1 MNTLAETP
9 VARCGSQ
16 ADCPAGT
23 NRLPTRQRTGT
34 KAPPNAARAPCA
46 PPIQQPTATR
56 KLPHADLPA
65 GPPRR
70 PLPAPKGGGARV
82 PGRAAPPLHAPAL
95 RARGGRWSAAR
106 GDGARSG
113 LSLPAA
119 HRAPSPSSP
128 GPSRGAHTHLTSAR
142 IKARGAA
149 PDGGP
154 QRSRAR
160 LRCSRCSRTARP
172 RAAHASSCRGCCKL
186 DWGGGGGG
194 KTGGGDRTCSLTA
207 ALLWRPASHQQI
219 LQPVPHV
226 PIDHEDQAAGDP
238 GAVLSLPWSALTL
251 NSLPQKDS
259 RRLFSKHPY

>member
-1 MNTLAETP
+1 MSTLAETP

-16 ADCPAGT
+16 ADCPPGT
-23 NRLPTRQRTGT
+23 NRLPTHQRTGT

-46 PPIQQPTATR
+46 PPIQQPTGTR

-95 RARGGRWSAAR
+95 RARGGRWSAAL

-154 QRSRAR
+154 QRSGAR

-172 RAAHASSCRGCCKL
+172 ESSTCLLLQRMLQAGRGRGRGRKDGRRGQDLQPNSSAALAPGQPPADLTAGAARAHRPRRPGCRGPGCCPLPAMECPDLEFSSPEGLKE
-186 DWGGGGGG
+186 
-194 KTGGGDRTCSLTA
+194 
-207 ALLWRPASHQQI
+207 ALL
-219 LQPVPHV
+219 
-226 PIDHEDQAAGDP
+226 
-238 GAVLSLPWSALTL
+238 
-251 NSLPQKDS
+251 
-259 RRLFSKHPY
+259 